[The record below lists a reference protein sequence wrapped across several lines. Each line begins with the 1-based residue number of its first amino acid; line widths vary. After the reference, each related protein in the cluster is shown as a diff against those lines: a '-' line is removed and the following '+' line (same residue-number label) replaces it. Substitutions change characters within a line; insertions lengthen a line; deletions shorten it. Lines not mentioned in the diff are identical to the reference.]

1 MPNIEQLY
9 DLQILDSQ
17 ISDLD
22 KYLSD
27 IKHQLSDE
35 SAISSAKSAV
45 DKIKTY
51 QDNLM
56 LKHRSIEN
64 VLDDL
69 QGRLKQLD
77 STIYSGNI
85 TIARELSA
93 GQDERN
99 FIVEDIKKKEDELL
113 EFMVM
118 LDTIESQHDQAQQKL
133 SQLEKQRPAEKKS
146 LRSKESSISKELD
159 NFSKN
164 KEDLLTQI
172 PGDVLRIYQSIYKS
186 KNGQAVV
193 KVEGGTCQGCHIKL
207 TTMELQKARN
217 AEGVVCCDSCQRIL
231 FVD

>member
-1 MPNIEQLY
+1 MSNIEQLY

-35 SAISSAKSAV
+35 SAISSAKSEV

-51 QDNLM
+51 QDNLT

-77 STIYSGNI
+77 SKLYSGNI
-85 TIARELSA
+85 TSERELSA

-113 EFMVM
+113 ELMVM
-118 LDTIESQHDQAQQKL
+118 LDTIESRHDQAQQKL
-133 SQLEKQRPAEKKS
+133 SQLEKQRPAKKKS
-146 LRSKESSISKELD
+146 LMSKESSISKELD
-159 NFSKN
+159 DFSKN

-172 PGDVLRIYQSIYKS
+172 PGDLLRIYQSIYKI

-217 AEGVVCCDSCQRIL
+217 EEGVVCCDSCQRIL

>member
-22 KYLSD
+22 KSLSD
-27 IKHQLSDE
+27 IKHKLSDE
-35 SAISSAKSAV
+35 SAISSAKSEV

-51 QDNLM
+51 QDNFT
-56 LKHRSIEN
+56 LKYRSIEN
-64 VLDDL
+64 MLDDL
-69 QGRLKQLD
+69 QERLKQLD
-77 STIYSGNI
+77 SKLYSGNI
-85 TIARELSA
+85 TSERELSA

-113 EFMVM
+113 EYMVM
-118 LDTIESQHDQAQQKL
+118 LDTIESRHNQAQQTL
-133 SQLEKQRPAEKKS
+133 SRLEKQRPAEKK
-146 LRSKESSISKELD
+146 LLLSKESSISKELD
-159 NFSKN
+159 NSSEN
-164 KEDLLTQI
+164 KEELLAQI
-172 PGDVLRIYQSIYKS
+172 PRDLQRIYQSIFKS

-217 AEGVVCCDSCQRIL
+217 EEGVVCCGNCQRIL